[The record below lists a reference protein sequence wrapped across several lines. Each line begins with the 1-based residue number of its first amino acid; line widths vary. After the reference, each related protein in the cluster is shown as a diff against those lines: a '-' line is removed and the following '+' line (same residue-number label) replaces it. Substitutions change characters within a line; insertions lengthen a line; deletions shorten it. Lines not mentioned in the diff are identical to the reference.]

1 MKKKIIAIVCAVAVL
16 AAAGGGVTWHF
27 LGNSTKEDDN
37 VVYVNTVKA
46 LTNLGTGNGMEN
58 RYAGVVES
66 ENTWKV
72 EKNSEKTVKE
82 VYVEVG
88 QEVQVGTPL
97 FSYDT
102 EKFQSDLEQAQLD
115 LEKAQL
121 ELDQMKSTLSA
132 KQEEKARLERDK
144 SNVSPDQQLQYD
156 LEIREATAAILEQQ
170 YNISLK
176 EKEVQRLTDSVGKA
190 EITSPVD
197 GRVQAVNENGGTDS
211 NGNALPFMTIVETAG
226 FRVKG
231 YVNESNAAALSD
243 GTQVLIRSRVG
254 SDVWKGSV
262 TSIDWKN
269 PVSGGNQ
276 STMDGGSDVSTASK
290 YPFYVTLDSSDGLL
304 MGQHVYIEPDHGQ
317 GQKQEGI
324 HLPAYY
330 INDADT
336 SPWVWAQDKNGKLE
350 KRSLT
355 LGTYEED
362 LATYPVES
370 GLAAE
375 DYIAFPDETLAVGM
389 TCVPYD
395 QRTFKPDDSNASG
408 GGVEQPEGGG
418 GAVTDGTAKDNTV
431 TEG

>member
-1 MKKKIIAIVCAVAVL
+1 MKKMALLL
-16 AAAGGGVTWHF
+16 AALLLLSSLAGCGKSSKGEASVESVSMICGLSGVGQVDRF
-27 LGNSTKEDDN
+27 
-37 VVYVNTVKA
+37 
-46 LTNLGTGNGMEN
+46 
-58 RYAGVVES
+58 AGVVSAQGETKIAKDEIRQVAS
-66 ENTWKV
+66 V
-72 EKNSEKTVKE
+72 AVKAGDE
-82 VYVEVG
+82 VKKG
-88 QEVQVGTPL
+88 QTL
-97 FSYDT
+97 FTYDQT
-102 EKFQSDLEQAQLD
+102 QAQLD

-176 EKEVQRLTDSVGKA
+176 EKEVQRLTDSVGKG

-197 GRVQAVNENGGTDS
+197 GRVQTVNENGGTDS
-211 NGNALPFMTIVETAG
+211 NGNALPIMTIVETAG

-231 YVNESNAAALSD
+231 YVNESNAAALSE
-243 GTQVLIRSRVG
+243 GRQVLIRSRVG

-276 STMDGGSDVSTASK
+276 GMTDGGSDVSTASR

-304 MGQHVYIEPDHGQ
+304 MGQHVYIEPDYGQ
-317 GQKQEGI
+317 GQQQEGI

-395 QRTFKPDDSNASG
+395 QSTFKPDDSKTPDGSFDQPAMDG
-408 GGVEQPEGGG
+408 GLDLPEGGD
-418 GAVTDGTAKDNTV
+418 GAVTDGAV
-431 TEG
+431 TED

>member
-1 MKKKIIAIVCAVAVL
+1 MKKMALLL
-16 AAAGGGVTWHF
+16 AALLLLSNLAGCGKSSKGKASVESVSMICGLSGVGQADRF
-27 LGNSTKEDDN
+27 
-37 VVYVNTVKA
+37 
-46 LTNLGTGNGMEN
+46 
-58 RYAGVVES
+58 AGVVSAQGE
-66 ENTWKV
+66 TKV
-72 EKNSEKTVKE
+72 EKDDSRQVASVAVKTGDEVKK
-82 VYVEVG
+82 G
-88 QEVQVGTPL
+88 QTL
-97 FSYDT
+97 FTYDQT
-102 EKFQSDLEQAQLD
+102 QAQLD

-121 ELDQMKSTLSA
+121 ELEQMKSTLSA

-144 SNVSPDQQLQYD
+144 SNVSADQQLQYD

-170 YNISLK
+170 YNITLK
-176 EKEVQRLTDSVGKA
+176 EKEVQRLGNSVGSA
-190 EITSPVD
+190 DVTSPVD

-211 NGNALPFMTIVETAG
+211 NGKALPFMTIVETAG

-231 YVNESNAAALSD
+231 YVNENNASALSK
-243 GTQVLIRSRVG
+243 GAEVLVRSRVG

-262 TSIDWKN
+262 SSIDWKN
-269 PVSGGNQ
+269 PTTGSNQ
-276 STMDGGSDVSTASK
+276 NTMDGGSDVSTASK

-317 GQKQEGI
+317 GQRQEGI

-355 LGTYEED
+355 LGTYEET

-370 GLAAE
+370 GLTTE
-375 DYIAFPDETLAVGM
+375 DYIAYPDETLTVGM
-389 TCVPYD
+389 ICVPYD

-408 GGVEQPEGGG
+408 GGVKQPESGG
-418 GAVTDGTAKDNTV
+418 GAVTDGGATDNTV

>member
-1 MKKKIIAIVCAVAVL
+1 MKKMALLL
-16 AAAGGGVTWHF
+16 AALLLLSSLAGCGKSSKGKASVESVSMICGLSGVGQADRF
-27 LGNSTKEDDN
+27 
-37 VVYVNTVKA
+37 
-46 LTNLGTGNGMEN
+46 
-58 RYAGVVES
+58 AGVVSAQGE
-66 ENTWKV
+66 TKV
-72 EKNSEKTVKE
+72 EKDDSRQVASVAVKTGDEVKK
-82 VYVEVG
+82 G
-88 QEVQVGTPL
+88 QTL
-97 FSYDT
+97 FTYDQT
-102 EKFQSDLEQAQLD
+102 QAQLD

-121 ELDQMKSTLSA
+121 ELEQMKSTLSA

-144 SNVSPDQQLQYD
+144 SNVSSDQQLQYD

-170 YNISLK
+170 YNITLK
-176 EKEVQRLTDSVGKA
+176 EKEVQRLGNSVGSA
-190 EITSPVD
+190 DVTSPVD

-211 NGNALPFMTIVETAG
+211 NGKALPFMTIVETAG

-276 STMDGGSDVSTASK
+276 STMDGGSDVSTAGK

-375 DYIAFPDETLAVGM
+375 DYIAYPGETLAVGM
-389 TCVPYD
+389 TRVPSS
-395 QRTFKPDDSNASG
+395 RTAAKPR
-408 GGVEQPEGGG
+408 
-418 GAVTDGTAKDNTV
+418 TAALTSPLW
-431 TEG
+431 TAA

>member
-1 MKKKIIAIVCAVAVL
+1 MA
-16 AAAGGGVTWHF
+16 
-27 LGNSTKEDDN
+27 
-37 VVYVNTVKA
+37 VKA
-46 LTNLGTGNGMEN
+46 GDEG
-58 RYAGVVES
+58 
-66 ENTWKV
+66 K
-72 EKNSEKTVKE
+72 K
-82 VYVEVG
+82 G
-88 QEVQVGTPL
+88 QTL
-97 FSYDT
+97 FTYDQT
-102 EKFQSDLEQAQLD
+102 QAQLD

-197 GRVQAVNENGGTDS
+197 GRVQTVNENGGTDS
-211 NGNALPFMTIVETAG
+211 NGNALPIVTIVETAG

-231 YVNESNAAALSD
+231 YVNESNASALSE

-276 STMDGGSDVSTASK
+276 STMDGGSDVSTASR

-350 KRSLT
+350 KRGLT

-395 QRTFKPDDSNASG
+395 QGTFKPDDSKTPDGSFDQPAMDG
-408 GGVEQPEGGG
+408 GLDLPEGGD
-418 GAVTDGTAKDNTV
+418 GAVTDGAV

>member
-1 MKKKIIAIVCAVAVL
+1 MKKMALLL
-16 AAAGGGVTWHF
+16 AALLLLSSLAGCGKSSKGEASVESVSMICGLSGVGRVDRF
-27 LGNSTKEDDN
+27 
-37 VVYVNTVKA
+37 
-46 LTNLGTGNGMEN
+46 
-58 RYAGVVES
+58 AGVVSAQGETKIAKDES
-66 ENTWKV
+66 RRV
-72 EKNSEKTVKE
+72 ASVAVKAGDE
-82 VYVEVG
+82 VKKG
-88 QEVQVGTPL
+88 QTL
-97 FSYDT
+97 FTYDQT
-102 EKFQSDLEQAQLD
+102 QAQLD

-176 EKEVQRLTDSVGKA
+176 EKEVQRLTDSVGNAK
-190 EITSPVD
+190 ITSPVD
-197 GRVQAVNENGGTDS
+197 GRVRTVNENGGTDS
-211 NGNALPFMTIVETAG
+211 NGNALPIVTIVETAG

-231 YVNESNAAALSD
+231 YVNESNASALSD

-276 STMDGGSDVSTASK
+276 GMTDGGSDVSTASK

-350 KRSLT
+350 KRGLT

-395 QRTFKPDDSNASG
+395 QGTFKPDDSKTPDGSFDQPAMDG
-408 GGVEQPEGGG
+408 GLDLPEGGD
-418 GAVTDGTAKDNTV
+418 GAVTDGAV

>member
-1 MKKKIIAIVCAVAVL
+1 MKKMALLL
-16 AAAGGGVTWHF
+16 AALLLLSSLAGCGKSSKGKASVESVSMICGLSGVGQADRF
-27 LGNSTKEDDN
+27 
-37 VVYVNTVKA
+37 
-46 LTNLGTGNGMEN
+46 
-58 RYAGVVES
+58 AGVVSAQGE
-66 ENTWKV
+66 TKV
-72 EKNSEKTVKE
+72 EKDDSRQVASVAVKTGDEVKK
-82 VYVEVG
+82 G
-88 QEVQVGTPL
+88 QTL
-97 FSYDT
+97 FTYDQT
-102 EKFQSDLEQAQLD
+102 QAQLD

-121 ELDQMKSTLSA
+121 ELEQMKSTLSA

-144 SNVSPDQQLQYD
+144 SNVSADQQLQYD

-170 YNISLK
+170 YNITLK
-176 EKEVQRLTDSVGKA
+176 EKEVQRLGNSVGSA
-190 EITSPVD
+190 DVTSPVD

-211 NGNALPFMTIVETAG
+211 NGKALPFMTIVETAG

-231 YVNESNAAALSD
+231 YVNENNASALSK
-243 GTQVLIRSRVG
+243 GAEVLVRSRVG

-276 STMDGGSDVSTASK
+276 STMDGGSDVSTASR

-395 QRTFKPDDSNASG
+395 QSTFEPDGSKTPDGSIDQPTMDG
-408 GGVEQPEGGG
+408 GLDLPEGGD
-418 GAVTDGTAKDNTV
+418 GAVTDNTV

>member
-1 MKKKIIAIVCAVAVL
+1 MKKMALLL
-16 AAAGGGVTWHF
+16 AALLLLSNLAGCGKSSKGKASVESVSMICGLSGVGQADRF
-27 LGNSTKEDDN
+27 
-37 VVYVNTVKA
+37 
-46 LTNLGTGNGMEN
+46 
-58 RYAGVVES
+58 AGVVSAQGE
-66 ENTWKV
+66 TKV
-72 EKNSEKTVKE
+72 EKDDSRQVASVAVKTGDEVKK
-82 VYVEVG
+82 G
-88 QEVQVGTPL
+88 QTL
-97 FSYDT
+97 FTYDQT
-102 EKFQSDLEQAQLD
+102 QAQLD

-121 ELDQMKSTLSA
+121 ELEQMKSTLSA

-144 SNVSPDQQLQYD
+144 SNVSADQQLQYD

-170 YNISLK
+170 YNITLK
-176 EKEVQRLTDSVGKA
+176 EKEVQRLGNSVGSA
-190 EITSPVD
+190 DVTSPVD

-211 NGNALPFMTIVETAG
+211 NGKALPFMTIVETAG

-231 YVNESNAAALSD
+231 YVNENNASALSK
-243 GTQVLIRSRVG
+243 GAEVLVRSRVG

-262 TSIDWKN
+262 SSIDWKN
-269 PVSGGNQ
+269 PTTGSNQ
-276 STMDGGSDVSTASK
+276 NTMDGGSDVSTASK

-395 QRTFKPDDSNASG
+395 QSTFEPDGSKTPDGSIDQPAMDG
-408 GGVEQPEGGG
+408 GLDLPEGGD
-418 GAVTDGTAKDNTV
+418 GAVTDGAV